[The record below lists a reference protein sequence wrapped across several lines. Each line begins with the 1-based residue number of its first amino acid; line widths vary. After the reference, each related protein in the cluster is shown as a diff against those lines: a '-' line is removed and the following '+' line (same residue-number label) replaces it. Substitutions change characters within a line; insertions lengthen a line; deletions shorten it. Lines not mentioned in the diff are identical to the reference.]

1 MQAHGNGFANLNR
14 RRPLATQELFMV
26 VDRIP
31 EIVAIVGGLIMKK
44 KEITLLASGESLKRF
59 RRASLVN

>member
-1 MQAHGNGFANLNR
+1 MAV
-14 RRPLATQELFMV
+14 E
-26 VDRIP
+26 RIP

>member
-1 MQAHGNGFANLNR
+1 MQAQGNGFANLNR

>member
-1 MQAHGNGFANLNR
+1 MQAQGNGFANLNR

-44 KEITLLASGESLKRF
+44 KEITLLANGESLKRF
-59 RRASLVN
+59 RRASLDN